1 MIINFSGIGG
11 NPVNVY
17 IARQPILDVYS
28 DVCAYELI
36 YKGKEYNYSSIP
48 HENIENPFFGISVND
63 FVGDS
68 KVYINF
74 STKLLEY
81 GAAKYISPDKLTVVV
96 TEEVYAEPEAA
107 RETAELKERGYTIA
121 LGNFRYD
128 GAVSE
133 LFGLADVIMID
144 YSAPQKK
151 IDEALYVCKYSNK
164 TMAAVNVD
172 TRDKA
177 QSAEKAGCVYF
188 EGFFF
193 AKPMGGSELKIEPL
207 PSNLAQVLQLMSQ
220 PYPEINDIVEILSR
234 DTAMCQRILRLINS
248 VYFGVSNKVST
259 INQAILI
266 LGLDYLREWVYL
278 MSMQKISR
286 NDSAAATRMALLMAK
301 FCQKIALHVPEE
313 AKSADSFY
321 LMGLLS
327 MVVFSG
333 DTVLA
338 QALDEFPLADDIK
351 KGLLRRGGIYSDIF
365 EIALSYATAQWDNFD
380 AVAENYCLNA
390 EMVCDMYV
398 ECTKEIVKIE
408 II

>member
-1 MIINFSGIGG
+1 M
-11 NPVNVY
+11 NVY

-28 DVCAYELI
+28 DVCAYELV
-36 YKGKEYNYSSIP
+36 YKGKEDYYTSIP
-48 HENIENPFFGISVND
+48 YENIENPFFGISVND

-68 KVYINF
+68 KVYIKF
-74 STKLLEY
+74 SAKLLQY
-81 GAAKYISPDKLTVVV
+81 GAAKLISPEKLTVIV
-96 TEEVYAEPEAA
+96 TEEAYSDAEAA
-107 RETAELKERGYTIA
+107 QEVAELKERGYTIA
-121 LGNFRYD
+121 LGDFKYD
-128 GAVSE
+128 GSCSE
-133 LFGLADVIMID
+133 LFGLSDVVMID
-144 YSAPQKK
+144 YSVSQKK
-151 IDEALYVCKYSNK
+151 IDDALYVCKYSNK

-172 TRDKA
+172 TREKA
-177 QSAEKAGCVYF
+177 EAAEKAGCVYF

-301 FCQKIALHVPEE
+301 FCQKIALSIPEQ
-313 AKSADSFY
+313 AKYADSFY

-351 KGLLRRGGIYSDIF
+351 KGLLRRGGIYSDVF
-365 EIALSYATAQWDNFD
+365 EIALSYATAHWNDFD
-380 AVAENYCLNA
+380 AVAENYSLNA
-390 EMVCDMYV
+390 EIVCDMFV